1 MPAENLTVD
10 YIPGAYTDMPIS
22 RRGMFSGIVAKAF
35 LEEKISADTVRMC
48 LKSQEISSAS
58 MVKIAELWA
67 V

>member
-10 YIPGAYTDMPIS
+10 YMPGIYTDIPIS

-48 LKSQEISSAS
+48 LKSEEIAADS
-58 MVKIAELWA
+58 MAKIAELWA